1 MAKTNTCIITDPTEQ
16 YLHFRAPGLNLTV
29 RYHQKDG
36 LFYTEDMTTFLNA
49 ENGEMIVSVPSN
61 IKEISTWD
69 DWKKTLKISQHSP
82 VYRIVKAIFDG
93 KLTAAKDPED
103 EYDEDY
109 EAYIPGYEIR

>member
-1 MAKTNTCIITDPTEQ
+1 MEKTNTCIITDPTEQ
-16 YLHFRAPGLNLTV
+16 YLHFRAPVLNLTV

-61 IKEISTWD
+61 VTDISTWD
-69 DWKKTLKISQHSP
+69 DWKKNLKISKHSP
-82 VYRIVKAIFDG
+82 VYRVIKAIFDG
-93 KLTAAKDPED
+93 KLIAAKDPED

-109 EAYIPGYEIR
+109 EAYITGYEIL

>member
-1 MAKTNTCIITDPTEQ
+1 MAKINTCVITDPTEQ

-49 ENGEMIVSVPSN
+49 ETGEMIISVPSA

-82 VYRIVKAIFDG
+82 VYRIIKAIFDG
-93 KLTAAKDPED
+93 KLIAAKDPED

-109 EAYIPGYEIR
+109 EAYIAGYELI